1 MPNFAKFKLIMWK
14 NVLIVWRSKFQ
25 TMSEI
30 MIPIFFCLLL
40 VFLRNVVESD
50 NEVQHFEFADLDVY
64 FNGYGIGNDTKLK
77 KFWNVWYAP
86 KTAETDRIMEFAQ
99 HCMRLNG
106 IKGYTLESRMIKDVI
121 FEQQERPLGAIIFNV
136 SNLNSETHT
145 RLNMTFRFPGEL
157 REEVLD
163 FSDRKQSV
171 TGLNWATDILK
182 APSTIGGPRNYFQ
195 SNGGVPP
202 GYMSQKFTFLQSC
215 VSSAYIELFL
225 MNNTQ
230 NDTNDDDDDDDRDY
244 IPFVPVR
251 VLRYSHPP
259 VVIDWMLDV
268 FRVIVPMLILMSY
281 LYPAMNNIEV
291 GVYFSINFVNN
302 PANASLVKRIQFP
315 SYYA

>member
-1 MPNFAKFKLIMWK
+1 MWK

-25 TMSEI
+25 TLSEI

-40 VFLRNVVESD
+40 VFLRNVVENE

-64 FNGYGIGNDTKLK
+64 FNGYGYGNDTTRRQY
-77 KFWNVWYAP
+77 WNVWYAP
-86 KTAETDRIMEFAQ
+86 KTPETDTIMVFVK
-99 HCMRLNG
+99 HCMRLNK
-106 IKGYTLESRMIKDVI
+106 IIPYAKPSRMIKDVI

-136 SNLNSETHT
+136 SKLNSDTQT
-145 RLNMTFRFPGEL
+145 VLNMTIRFPGEL

-163 FSDRKQSV
+163 FSDRKESV
-171 TGLNWATDILK
+171 SGLNWATNILK
-182 APSTIGGPRNYFQ
+182 APSTIGGPRNYYQ
-195 SNGGVPP
+195 SNGGSPP

-215 VSSAYIELFL
+215 VSSAFIEIFL
-225 MNNTQ
+225 LNVTQ
-230 NDTNDDDDDDDRDY
+230 ENEEEHDDSIDY
-244 IPFVPVR
+244 RPYVPVS

-291 GVYFSINFVNN
+291 GVDLTVNFIIN
-302 PANASLVKRIQFP
+302 I
-315 SYYA
+315 